1 MAVATVTAII
11 GATAALAGAGI
22 AAYGSYQ
29 QGKTSE
35 MMGRYNAHQQELNA
49 KMQLMQMQAQSN
61 AAKRAAEAEYALRG
75 QEAQAKFANAKT
87 IENQVAGTSA
97 AARET
102 ARRKTEEYQRFVGTQ
117 RANIAASGF
126 VESSG
131 TPLDLLAETA
141 SKIQLERED
150 SLYQD
155 EMNRRSLFR
164 EADLERLGGHLALA
178 GASLDRSSAVAGAGL
193 QAAAGLAQYRSGM
206 REAEI
211 TRLTGQNNRY
221 ASNMAAVG
229 TIISGVSSGAS
240 QYASIK

>member
-1 MAVATVTAII
+1 MPVVAAVATAV
-11 GATAALAGAGI
+11 GAGI
-22 AAYGSYQ
+22 SAYSLYQ
-29 QGKTSE
+29 QGRASDV
-35 MMGRYNAHQQELNA
+35 MGRYNAHQQELNA
-49 KMQLMQMQAQSN
+49 KMQLMQMLAESN
-61 AAKRAAEAEYALRG
+61 ARKKAAEAEFALRS

-102 ARRKTEEYQRFVGTQ
+102 ARRKTEEYQRFMGTQ

-155 EMNRRSLFR
+155 EMNRRSMFR

-178 GASLDRSSAVAGAGL
+178 GASLDRNSALVGAGM
-193 QAAAGLAQYRSGM
+193 QAAAGLADYRRGL

-221 ASNMAAVG
+221 AANIGAVG